1 MSSPMLNKSNNCAG
15 VQVFQA
21 LQIPHQIRLGWNLAL
36 NPQRLL
42 VQEVIEAEE
51 VKLIRHH
58 RIITHQNLH
67 LLFTNLNIH

>member
-1 MSSPMLNKSNNCAG
+1 MSSPMLNKSNNYAG

-21 LQIPHQIRLGWNLAL
+21 LQIPLPIRLGWNLVP

-42 VQEVIEAEE
+42 VQEVIEVEE
-51 VKLIRHH
+51 VKLIRPH
-58 RIITHQNLH
+58 RIITHPNLH

>member
-1 MSSPMLNKSNNCAG
+1 MLNKSNNYAG

-36 NPQRLL
+36 NPQLLL

-58 RIITHQNLH
+58 RIITHPNLH

>member
-1 MSSPMLNKSNNCAG
+1 MSSPMLNKSNNYAG

-51 VKLIRHH
+51 VK
-58 RIITHQNLH
+58 
-67 LLFTNLNIH
+67 

>member
-1 MSSPMLNKSNNCAG
+1 MSSPMLNKSNNYAG

-21 LQIPHQIRLGWNLAL
+21 LQIPLPIRLGWNLVP

-51 VKLIRHH
+51 VK
-58 RIITHQNLH
+58 
-67 LLFTNLNIH
+67 